1 MLNPLNAAWG
11 RIRAASKRVKE
22 SNTTGEQALGAGTGY
37 SWSVTQSSYQH
48 EACAFSMLCHC
59 HA

>member
-22 SNTTGEQALGAGTGY
+22 SNTTGEQALGAGTGD
-37 SWSVTQSSYQH
+37 SGVLTCHTVVTTAQGVLH
-48 EACAFSMLCHC
+48 VA
-59 HA
+59 